1 MTEVLRL
8 SITETEQFFIGK
20 YGKDVSKVQTLGE
33 GAWSYAFTFL
43 LGDIKNVIRWGI
55 VPDNFERDAFA
66 HTFNSTFLPVPA
78 IAEIGRANNR
88 YFAISPFVTG
98 NFLEV
103 LSPNDL
109 EIASQSVIET
119 FRALRA
125 IDMSTSTGFG
135 FWNKEGKAIH
145 GSWRAFLL
153 DDRNESEGSL
163 NRGWRQVLEASD
175 MGMGSYNALWRKFE
189 SLIDYCPEDRGV
201 VHADFVN
208 RNVLVKKD
216 KISAV
221 LDWGS
226 AFFGDP
232 LYEIAWIK
240 YCEPWFPASKEINL
254 VKQLIEDFKKDPN
267 SNTVNI
273 DQRMLCY
280 QLRIGADAIAYN
292 AFRKD
297 WKTAQ
302 FAADYSAKLLV

>member
-1 MTEVLRL
+1 MTEELRV
-8 SITETEQFFIGK
+8 SAKETEIFLVAKFGK
-20 YGKDVSKVQTLGE
+20 NVSSVQSLGE
-33 GAWSYAFTFL
+33 GAWSYAFTFVVK
-43 LGDIKNVIRWGI
+43 GVKNVIRWGN
-55 VPDNFERDAFA
+55 VPDNFQRDAFA
-66 HTFNSTFLPVPA
+66 HTFNSDLLPVPP
-78 IAEIGRANNR
+78 IKDIGQENNR
-88 YFAISPFVTG
+88 YYAISPFVVG
-98 NFLEV
+98 NFLES

-109 EIASQSVIET
+109 EIASQSVIEI

-135 FWNKEGKAIH
+135 FWNKDGKAIYD
-145 GSWRAFLL
+145 SWKAFLL

-163 NRGWRQVLEASD
+163 NHGWREILEASD
-175 MGMGSYNALWRKFE
+175 MGMDSYNELWRKFQN
-189 SLIDYCPEDRGV
+189 LIDHCPEVRGV
-201 VHADFVN
+201 VHSDFVN
-208 RNVLVKKD
+208 RNVLVDKG

-240 YCEPWFPASKEINL
+240 FCEPWFPASKDIHL
-254 VKQLIEDFKKDPN
+254 VQRLIEDFKTDPN
-267 SNTVNI
+267 SNTANI
-273 DQRMLCY
+273 EQRLLCY

-302 FAADYSAKLLV
+302 FIADYSAEL